1 MSSPAS
7 VYKGTTNPSASA
19 SFFCLVSKVRKCFV
33 FKCKSLLESH
43 SISVVISRLGEKKAI
58 IPHFV
63 DESML
68 LSDPSGPNTRA
79 KVSEW
84 LGLS

>member
-1 MSSPAS
+1 LLEIETLACEAMAELTGRAMAVGDSDIAE
-7 VYKGTTNPSASA
+7 T
-19 SFFCLVSKVRKCFV
+19 
-33 FKCKSLLESH
+33 SLLESH

-79 KVSEW
+79 KVSER
-84 LGLS
+84 LGFS